1 MAEVKLGSTV
11 ETKRK
16 RRSAIDEIL
25 IPLDN
30 TITEMVVSVTAE
42 DTADGISLKA
52 PSGVVWSEG
61 LNRLSNVA
69 IYIVDSP
76 VDGDWKLQIPIDAG
90 NYQYSVKVGS
100 PENINFDYGYKKKLR
115 KAKIID
121 VKSPIVG
128 K

>member
-1 MAEVKLGSTV
+1 MAEVTSGRTKAR
-11 ETKRK
+11 KRK
-16 RRSAIDEIL
+16 RRSATDEIS

-42 DTADGISLKA
+42 DTADSISLQA
-52 PSGVVWSEG
+52 PSGMVWSEG

-76 VDGDWKLQIPIDAG
+76 VDGDWKLQIPINAG
-90 NYQYSVKVGS
+90 NYQYLVKVAS
-100 PENINFDYGYKKKLR
+100 PENINFDHGFKKKFG
-115 KAKIID
+115 KTKTVDI
-121 VKSPIVG
+121 KSPIAG

>member
-1 MAEVKLGSTV
+1 MAEVKSGST
-11 ETKRK
+11 EAKKRK
-16 RRSAIDEIL
+16 RRSAIDQIL

-30 TITEMVVSVTAE
+30 TVTEMAVSITAE
-42 DTADGISLKA
+42 KTADSISLKA
-52 PSGVVWSEG
+52 PSGMVWNEG

-100 PENINFDYGYKKKLR
+100 PENINFNHGYKKKLR
-115 KAKIID
+115 RTKILDI
-121 VKSPIVG
+121 KSPIAG